1 MLLHAAGYRR
11 RALLVGSGH
20 HIEDVAHALTDE
32 VHAPVEMVGFISLT
46 PRPDNGLRSLGRI
59 EDLAAVL
66 DSQRVQEVI
75 IADPEF
81 PQDQAVELVDQCH
94 QRGVT
99 VRIAPST
106 MEILVHRAEF
116 VPGTSVPLFELR
128 PPVFDG
134 FDYVVKRTF
143 DFVGSVVL
151 LVVLSP
157 LLLLISI
164 AVFISSRGPI
174 LYRSRRPG
182 IGGAPFSCFK
192 FRTMRSGADQQQADI
207 ESLNEASGPLFK
219 IRDDPRMTSVGRF
232 LRRFS
237 LDELPQLLNVLLG
250 QMSLVGPRPLPQ
262 RDFDQLDEWHKKR
275 YLVLPGVTGL
285 WQVSGRSELDFDD
298 LVRLD
303 FLYLERWSVA
313 LDLTILVKTV
323 PAVFSRRGASRPLPE
338 PEDSYAAGVR
348 VALPLVI
355 PTLLIGASF
364 GVSASTAGWGTLA
377 PVVMSAIVF
386 SGAAQFATL
395 AVLGGGGNVVAAIV
409 AATLVA
415 SRFLAISVA
424 IGPSMR
430 GGPLRRAVEGQAVV
444 DASLSLGKIA
454 EGRYGPRRLIGSTAP
469 QYAGW
474 LAGSI
479 AGALLGGQ
487 IADPKALGLDA
498 LFPAFFLV
506 LVVGELNDRAAR
518 VSAAAGGLIALA
530 LIPLTPPGIP
540 VICAC
545 AGVLA
550 GRLVARS

>member
-1 MLLHAAGYRR
+1 VANTTTPTKPSTRTSSNGPTVVDESYPLTPVDVRRKRPPLLSFLLRAETLRNVTRIVTLLALDFAGLFLAIFTALMLKAYFRSDVLAWRVSFEEAKSLIAFAYLVTALLFARSGVYAERAQRPGLPKIVTSLFQVTVVALIYAVVNGEQYSSYYIFYGTLFFAIVYVGSIRWAYEKVTGVLLRAAGYRR
-11 RALLVGSGH
+11 RALLVGSGR
-20 HIEDVAHALTDE
+20 HIEDVAHALVDE

-75 IADPEF
+75 IADPDF

-134 FDYVVKRTF
+134 FDYAIKRSF
-143 DFVGSVVL
+143 DFLGSL
-151 LVVLSP
+151 FLVILLSP
-157 LLLLISI
+157 LLLLIAL

-174 LYRSRRPG
+174 LYRSQRPG

-237 LDELPQLLNVLLG
+237 LDELPQLFNVLLG

-262 RDFDQLDEWHKKR
+262 RDYDQLEEWHKKR
-275 YLVLPGVTGL
+275 YLVLPGITGL

-323 PAVFSRRGASRPLPE
+323 PAVFSRRGA
-338 PEDSYAAGVR
+338 
-348 VALPLVI
+348 
-355 PTLLIGASF
+355 F
-364 GVSASTAGWGTLA
+364 
-377 PVVMSAIVF
+377 
-386 SGAAQFATL
+386 
-395 AVLGGGGNVVAAIV
+395 
-409 AATLVA
+409 
-415 SRFLAISVA
+415 
-424 IGPSMR
+424 
-430 GGPLRRAVEGQAVV
+430 
-444 DASLSLGKIA
+444 
-454 EGRYGPRRLIGSTAP
+454 
-469 QYAGW
+469 
-474 LAGSI
+474 
-479 AGALLGGQ
+479 
-487 IADPKALGLDA
+487 
-498 LFPAFFLV
+498 
-506 LVVGELNDRAAR
+506 
-518 VSAAAGGLIALA
+518 
-530 LIPLTPPGIP
+530 
-540 VICAC
+540 
-545 AGVLA
+545 
-550 GRLVARS
+550 